1 MNVGTVIRRLRKSM
15 KMTLEVLADAA
26 GTDAG
31 NLSRIERGIQ
41 SYTPEMLESIAKGLG
56 TTASSL
62 ISEAEEKEAISTRA
76 RDRPL
81 NDEQELL
88 MDYRKLRSSSRSII
102 RLMVAEMARS
112 QGGNGL
118 HP

>member
-1 MNVGTVIRRLRKSM
+1 MNVGAVIRRLRKSM

-41 SYTPEMLESIAKGLG
+41 SYTPEMLESIATGLG
-56 TTASSL
+56 TTASAL
-62 ISEAEEKEAISTRA
+62 ISEAEEDGAGLARA

-88 MDYRKLRSSSRSII
+88 VDYRKLRSSSRSLIK
-102 RLMVAEMARS
+102 LMVAEMARN
-112 QGGNGL
+112 QGNGL
-118 HP
+118 HPS

>member
-56 TTASSL
+56 TTASAL
-62 ISEAEEKEAISTRA
+62 IGEAEEEGVISARA

-81 NDEQELL
+81 SDEQDLL
-88 MDYRKLRSSSRSII
+88 VDYRKLRSSSRSII
-102 RLMVAEMARS
+102 RLMVAEMARNQSNNS
-112 QGGNGL
+112 Q